1 MKYLT
6 IAFKQLWGFWF
17 YLNLFI
23 WFFILLPVFFIALS
37 FEKWYPIAHHTRR
50 FWSGILQIVSMQW
63 WDIKFKVPINFK
75 EQHYIICSNHTSYL
89 DIPMMCLTIPGYFNF
104 MAKAELGN
112 IPLFG
117 RFFRTIDIAVNRKSA
132 RDSYRAF
139 ELAKKHLATGASI
152 VIFPEGGIPDS
163 SPVMRKF
170 KPGVFKIA
178 LQLGVPV
185 LPVTF
190 VDNWRLLPDDGK
202 YRALPG
208 ITRAVVHKPIDVTGL
223 TDDDLAALA
232 EELYNTIN
240 GPLIEHGVVTAQ
252 N

>member
-1 MKYLT
+1 MNYIIYT
-6 IAFKQLWGFWF
+6 FKKIWGIWF
-17 YLNLFI
+17 YLNLSI
-23 WFFILLPVFFIALS
+23 WFFILFPVFWVTLS
-37 FEKWYPIAHHTRR
+37 FEKLYPLAHRTRR
-50 FWSGILQIVSMQW
+50 FWSEILQITSLQW
-63 WDIKFKVPINFK
+63 WDVKYKIPIDFNR
-75 EQHYIICSNHTSYL
+75 QNYIICSNHTSYM
-89 DIPMMCLTIPGYFNF
+89 DIPMMCIAIPGYFNF
-104 MAKAELGN
+104 MAKAELGD

-163 SPVMRKF
+163 TPVMKKF

-190 VDNWRLLPDDGK
+190 IDNWRLLPDDGK
-202 YRALPG
+202 YSALPG
-208 ITRAVVHKPIDVTGL
+208 ITRAIVHEPIEVAGL
-223 TDDDLAALA
+223 TDDNLGAFA
-232 EELYNTIN
+232 EQLYNTIN
-240 GPLIEHGVVTAQ
+240 GPLIEHRVVKE
-252 N
+252 